1 MRSAL
6 VASSFLILSLSGC
19 GVIPRG
25 LLYTDTIQPL
35 CKDLRGS
42 SLGQR
47 SASGASKRVAVPTTK
62 VDLSAEWDSRAIGD
76 IGKRYGIQNVYGC
89 DSRSQAYVLG
99 IWQEDEVI
107 IYGE

>member
-1 MRSAL
+1 
-6 VASSFLILSLSGC
+6 
-19 GVIPRG
+19 
-25 LLYTDTIQPL
+25 
-35 CKDLRGS
+35 
-42 SLGQR
+42 
-47 SASGASKRVAVPTTK
+47 VPTTK